1 LYADD
6 NSTQKDCAT
15 ATHNA
20 VGPQV
25 PQQRHTPVKHISNNP
40 AQQPSIQT
48 FSKDSTSPIIVQPQ
62 QNGASQ
68 KSRPLYQNCGTA
80 RIIYIPGQ
88 PSGQNGCHSRDNSG
102 ENRNAK
108 AHAQSITGPF
118 VILNPF
124 NESSP
129 KNGNS
134 SQNGLQSRDLSSQ
147 TKIPTLNG
155 NSAQPTAGALTSLT
169 TTSTTANEQRAQ
181 YVFQPMGASNDPTG
195 LSAALADPKLKQQT
209 LVEIN
214 RSILNSYYT
223 FKLGAPLKNYI
234 LKKRKSIRESYTLA
248 EVRTIFINTST

>member
-1 LYADD
+1 LLADD
-6 NSTQKDCAT
+6 TSTQKDCAT
-15 ATHNA
+15 ATHNP
-20 VGPQV
+20 VGPQM
-25 PQQRHTPVKHISNNP
+25 PQQRLTPVKLISNP
-40 AQQPSIQT
+40 TQQPSIQT
-48 FSKDSTSPIIVQPQ
+48 FSKDSTSTSPIIVQPQ

-102 ENRNAK
+102 ENRNAT

-118 VILNPF
+118 VILNTF

-134 SQNGLQSRDLSSQ
+134 SQIGDLTSQ

-155 NSAQPTAGALTSLT
+155 SSAQPTAGDLTSLT
-169 TTSTTANEQRAQ
+169 TTSTTTNEQRAQ

-248 EVRTIFINTST
+248 EVRIAFIKTST